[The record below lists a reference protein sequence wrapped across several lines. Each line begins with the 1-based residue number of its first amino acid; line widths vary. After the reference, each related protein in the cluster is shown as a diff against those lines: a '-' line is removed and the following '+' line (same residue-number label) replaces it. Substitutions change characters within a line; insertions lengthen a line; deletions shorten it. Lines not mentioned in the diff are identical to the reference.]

1 MKKKA
6 LHPVVLANVGLL
18 PEIPFLRIADWPFR
32 GTTGNV
38 AGVISAP
45 EAAERGDQRKG
56 NRRNPTLA
64 HFSRARNLR
73 IGEPVGRPT
82 DP

>member
-45 EAAERGDQRKG
+45 EAAEIY
-56 NRRNPTLA
+56 
-64 HFSRARNLR
+64 FSKVESCREEL
-73 IGEPVGRPT
+73 T
-82 DP
+82 SF